1 MAESGSVEPE
11 VRELDDAPTDA
22 GISAGARDDATAADA
37 NEARGEIETPSL
49 AERRRRDR
57 GWPNQR
63 TLLLY
68 LLSGVLIAAIPVVVS
83 RLVDQPPGDTYTI
96 DIPPGTAE
104 RLAAGEDVEVIPDEL
119 GFTLRDVLIIVNR
132 DSAVHTIGPFEI
144 GPGER
149 SEHSF
154 NEVAA
159 ISAYCSLHP
168 SGSISISIGDG

>member
-1 MAESGSVEPE
+1 MSSAQR
-11 VRELDDAPTDA
+11 RE
-22 GISAGARDDATAADA
+22 
-37 NEARGEIETPSL
+37 
-49 AERRRRDR
+49 R

-68 LLSGVLIAAIPVVVS
+68 LLGGMLIAAIPVVLTRFVE
-83 RLVDQPPGDTYTI
+83 QPPGDTYTI
-96 DIPPGTAE
+96 DIPPGTAAAI
-104 RLAAGEDVEVIPDEL
+104 AAGEDVDIVPDEL
-119 GFTLRDVLIIVNR
+119 DLTLRDALIIVNR
-132 DSAVHTIGPFEI
+132 DSVAHTIGPFEI

-154 NEVAA
+154 NEAAA